1 VQPAEDGC
9 LHAFA
14 IFTAFKGQQRLAGR
28 QATAQQL
35 AQLLSQLCKVQQL
48 SLLKALAGLLH
59 PQIASGS
66 KLLQP
71 ELQLASGLGLLPLP
85 LAPLLGELS
94 PRLPQPGAESALLL
108 LLLSPALLL
117 MLLTPLLLML
127 LTPLLL
133 MLLTPKLLL
142 PQPTLMLLLR
152 PSHVLLP
159 LPPPVPLLL
168 SSRMLLTL
176 PTPSD
181 LL

>member
-71 ELQLASGLGLLPLP
+71 ELQLASGLSLLPLP

-127 LTPLLL
+127 LS
-133 MLLTPKLLL
+133 PKLLL
-142 PQPTLMLLLR
+142 PQPSLMLLLR

-159 LPPPVPLLL
+159 LPPPPPVPLLL